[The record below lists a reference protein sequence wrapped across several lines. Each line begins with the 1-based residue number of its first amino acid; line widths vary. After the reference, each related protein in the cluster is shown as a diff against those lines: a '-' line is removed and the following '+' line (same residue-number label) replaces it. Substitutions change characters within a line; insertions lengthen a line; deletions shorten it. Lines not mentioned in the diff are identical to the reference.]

1 MSLSRGVLAELCSY
15 VQEKCNTIF
24 GSKFWDCRLA
34 CSVEYGTKT
43 DKFENRIFAL
53 SKFRVFILHGKT
65 PSSLKIDRTFHILA
79 IRIIQIVNDNEVCF
93 GLDES
98 FLGKRRI
105 FIRLENGSKNIALSV
120 LSALKHYF
128 PDIIQNLRNLLELI
142 PSDLYDKFWFLPSS
156 RPYLPCHNFRRSYAA
171 ICDYYDQP
179 FRDEVVWD
187 VEKIYATHGI
197 HILRLDD
204 FTHLLPRDLLSI
216 VAVCQYSCYFTGLC
230 IDDVRLGSDLVDI
243 ILSVVRNSRSLKV
256 LILRNCALPK
266 DFIAS
271 FSNALQGNASS
282 LEEVDFSKNVLDDK
296 KGFVALSSLLSKLTS
311 LQSLTLSECAMSEK
325 SVNQVCCGILQG
337 IKANTIPDCKFLST
351 LDFSGNNL
359 KDDVSDLLQL
369 LSLCISLRVL
379 NLSGTGINIDKL
391 WGSLIYGGLQLE
403 ILKLAGCQ
411 TGRRSKE
418 SAQQM
423 KEYFSTAVAL
433 KELDFSNTTLN
444 ADILK
449 ALLLGLASNQQ
460 LKPFT
465 LCLNNICDRSS
476 MAVLE
481 TCLIGVDVCTLS
493 LKDNNLDSE
502 LLPVVLATS
511 QMHHLTKLDLSGAN
525 FPNCKRG
532 AKNSTMVS
540 NILLEIV
547 KLVGEDDSRLN
558 ELLIADCRLG
568 SHLSILLNT
577 LGVSSSLHYLDISGN
592 EMGNFGARLLAK
604 ALQINT
610 SLETVLID
618 KNQITGDG
626 YVDIAHSLILNS
638 TLISLP
644 FPVID
649 VAESLNRTDRGKTLA
664 ALTEIEACIEKNR
677 AGRSHSEKQY
687 ICSIIASKQEIEF
700 CDGGNSKIG
709 LEEMKQSLNAI
720 DLSEQQ
726 DIELE
731 KVAYDVMSRL
741 DDVLLSDVKQAL
753 HPIMK
758 AAEKEGLSERALS
771 IKCSS
776 LSRTALMNNISS
788 YLCKTKWK
796 LISETIQGI
805 VNDYRV
811 QCNNNI
817 AKNDVGLQNGN
828 HGSSS
833 ATAANSAKL
842 VTVRSHRPKSV
853 ISELSNDEIG
863 EKVNLDAPPM
873 PSALNHPSKCR
884 PRPMRNFKRIKPQIL
899 VEESQQSYSGSE
911 NGENFAL
918 YDTAANES
926 ITCSPGESEI
936 DAHSSNLSIS
946 DECRS
951 GSPAIMRSCVMLP
964 HSQENF
970 TGTGFGVGQQSAPS
984 VSSSANASTST
995 APPIV
1000 PRRNKPGASLVP
1012 PTLPPKPDQ
1021 TISIRPVSCTIDS
1034 DNKSGRKS
1042 VADMARLFSSTD
1054 APFSR
1059 RS

>member
-1 MSLSRGVLAELCSY
+1 MSLSRGVHAELCSY
-15 VQEKCNTIF
+15 VQEKCNSIF

-34 CSVEYGTKT
+34 CSIEYGTKA
-43 DKFENRIFAL
+43 DKFESRIFAL

-65 PSSLKIDRTFHILA
+65 PSSLKIDRTFHILS
-79 IRIIQIVNDNEVCF
+79 IRVVQIVNDNEVCF

-98 FLGKRRI
+98 FLGKKRI

-120 LSALKHYF
+120 LSAFKHYF
-128 PDIIQNLRNLLELI
+128 PDITQNLRNLLELS
-142 PSDLYDKFWFLPSS
+142 PTNLYDEFWFLPSS

-171 ICDYYDQP
+171 VCDYYDQP

-187 VEKIYATHGI
+187 IEKIYATHGI

-204 FTHLLPRDLLSI
+204 FTHLLPRDLLPI
-216 VAVCQYSCYFTGLC
+216 VAICQYSCYFTGLY
-230 IDDVRLGSDLVDI
+230 IDDVKLGSDLVDI
-243 ILSVVRNSRSLKV
+243 ILSVVRNSHSLKV
-256 LILRNCALPK
+256 LILRSCALPK

-271 FSNALQGNASS
+271 FSNALQSNTSS
-282 LEEVDFSKNVLDDK
+282 LEEIDFSKNVLDDK
-296 KGFVALSSLLSKLTS
+296 KGFAALSSLLSKLTS

-325 SVNQVCCGILQG
+325 SVNQVCYGILQG
-337 IKANTIPDCKFLST
+337 IKANTIPECKFLAT
-351 LDFSGNNL
+351 LDFSGNSL

-391 WGSLIYGGLQLE
+391 WTSLIYGGLQLE

-418 SAQQM
+418 NAQQM

-433 KELDFSNTTLN
+433 KQLDFSNTTLN

-465 LCLNNICDRSS
+465 LCLNGVCDRSS
-476 MAVLE
+476 VTVLE
-481 TCLIGVDVCTLS
+481 TCLSGVDVCTLS

-511 QMHHLTKLDLSGAN
+511 QMCHLTKLDLSGTN
-525 FPNCKRG
+525 FPNWKRST
-532 AKNSTMVS
+532 KNTTMVS
-540 NILLEIV
+540 NVLLEIV
-547 KLVGEDDSRLN
+547 KLIGEDDSRLN
-558 ELLIADCRLG
+558 ELSIADCRLG

-577 LGVSSSLHYLDISGN
+577 LGVASSLHYLDITGN
-592 EMGNFGARLLAK
+592 ELGNFGARLLAK

-610 SLETVLID
+610 SLKTVLID
-618 KNQITGDG
+618 KNQITSDG

-649 VAESLNRTDRGKTLA
+649 VAESLNRADRAKTLA
-664 ALTEIEACIEKNR
+664 ALTEIEACVEKNR
-677 AGRSHSEKQY
+677 AGRSHSERQY
-687 ICSIIASKQEIEF
+687 ICSVIASKQEIES
-700 CDGGNSKIG
+700 CDDGNSKIG
-709 LEEMKQSLNAI
+709 FEELKRSLDAL
-720 DLSEQQ
+720 DLSEQL

-731 KVAYDVMSRL
+731 KVAYDVVSRL
-741 DDVLLSDVKQAL
+741 DDVLLNNVKQAL

-758 AAEKEGLSERALS
+758 AAEKEGSSKRTLVIKHDSLAREAL
-771 IKCSS
+771 I
-776 LSRTALMNNISS
+776 NNITS

-796 LISETIQGI
+796 LISETVQEV
-805 VNDYRV
+805 VNDYHV
-811 QCNNNI
+811 QRNNME
-817 AKNDVGLQNGN
+817 KDGVGLQNEGD
-828 HGSSS
+828 GSPSIS
-833 ATAANSAKL
+833 ASNSTKL
-842 VTVRSHRPKSV
+842 FAVRSHRPKSV
-853 ISELSNDEIG
+853 ITELSIDEVG

-884 PRPMRNFKRIKPQIL
+884 PRPIRNFKMTKRQIFL
-899 VEESQQSYSGSE
+899 EEVHQSYSGEE
-911 NGENFAL
+911 NGENSAV
-918 YDTAANES
+918 YDVAADES
-926 ITCSPGESEI
+926 VTCSPGESEI
-936 DAHSSNLSIS
+936 DVHSSNLSIS
-946 DECRS
+946 DEYRS
-951 GSPAIMRSCVMLP
+951 GSPAITRSCAMLP
-964 HSQENF
+964 PSQENF
-970 TGTGFGVGQQSAPS
+970 TDAESLAVQPSALPLSPS
-984 VSSSANASTST
+984 VNTSAIA

-1000 PRRNKPGASLVP
+1000 PRRNKTGASVVP

-1021 TISIRPVSCTIDS
+1021 VVAVRPVSCTIDGDS
-1034 DNKSGRKS
+1034 KSGRKS

>member
-1 MSLSRGVLAELCSY
+1 MSLSRGVHAELCSY
-15 VQEKCNTIF
+15 VQEKCNSIF

-65 PSSLKIDRTFHILA
+65 PSSLKIDRTFHILS
-79 IRIIQIVNDNEVCF
+79 IRVIQIVNDNEVCF

-105 FIRLENGSKNIALSV
+105 FIRLENGSKKIALSV

-128 PDIIQNLRNLLELI
+128 PDIIQNLRNLLELF
-142 PSDLYDKFWFLPSS
+142 PADLYDEFWFLPSS

-171 ICDYYDQP
+171 VCDYYDQP

-204 FTHLLPRDLLSI
+204 FTHLLPRDLLPI

-230 IDDVRLGSDLVDI
+230 IDDVKLGSDLVDI
-243 ILSVVRNSRSLKV
+243 ILSIVRNSRSLKV
-256 LILRNCALPK
+256 LILRSCALPK

-271 FSNALQGNASS
+271 FSNALQSNTPS
-282 LEEVDFSKNVLDDK
+282 LEEIDFSKNVLDDK
-296 KGFVALSSLLSKLTS
+296 KGFIALSSLLSKLTS
-311 LQSLTLSECAMSEK
+311 LHSLTLSECAMTEK
-325 SVNQVCCGILQG
+325 SVNQICYGILQG
-337 IKANTIPDCKFLST
+337 IKSNTDCKFLAT

-359 KDDVSDLLQL
+359 KDDISDLLQL

-391 WGSLIYGGLQLE
+391 WASLIYGGLQLE

-411 TGRRSKE
+411 AGRRSKE

-465 LCLNNICDRSS
+465 LCLNGVCDRSS
-476 MAVLE
+476 VSVLE

-511 QMHHLTKLDLSGAN
+511 QMRHLTKLDLSGVN

-532 AKNSTMVS
+532 TKNTTVVS

-547 KLVGEDDSRLN
+547 KLVGEDDSKLN
-558 ELLIADCRLG
+558 ELSIADCRLG

-577 LGVSSSLHYLDISGN
+577 LGVACSLYYLDISGN

-610 SLETVLID
+610 SLKTVLID

-638 TLISLP
+638 TLLSLP

-649 VAESLNRTDRGKTLA
+649 AADSLNRADRAKTLA

-677 AGRSHSEKQY
+677 AGFSHSEKQY
-687 ICSIIASKQEIEF
+687 ICSVIASKQEIES
-700 CDGGNSKIG
+700 CDVGNSGIG
-709 LEEMKQSLNAI
+709 FEELKRSMNAI
-720 DLSEQQ
+720 DLSEQL

-731 KVAYDVMSRL
+731 KVAYDVMSSL
-741 DDVLLSDVKQAL
+741 DDALLSNVKQAL
-753 HPIMK
+753 HPVME
-758 AAEKEGLSERALS
+758 AAEKEGLSEHALAKKHNSLARA
-771 IKCSS
+771 
-776 LSRTALMNNISS
+776 ALMNNIIS

-796 LISETIQGI
+796 LISETVQGI
-805 VNDYRV
+805 ANDYRV
-811 QCNNNI
+811 QRNNMEKDDI
-817 AKNDVGLQNGN
+817 GLQNGVD
-828 HGSSS
+828 GSPRINVS
-833 ATAANSAKL
+833 NSTKSDA
-842 VTVRSHRPKSV
+842 VRSHRPKSV
-853 ISELSNDEIG
+853 VSEFSNDEIG

-899 VEESQQSYSGSE
+899 LEETHQSYSESE
-911 NGENFAL
+911 NGENSAV
-918 YDTAANES
+918 YDTAADEP
-926 ITCSPGESEI
+926 IICSPGESEV

-946 DECRS
+946 DGYRS
-951 GSPAIMRSCVMLP
+951 RSPAVTRSFAPLP
-964 HSQENF
+964 LSQDNF
-970 TGTGFGVGQQSAPS
+970 MSAGS
-984 VSSSANASTST
+984 GAVQRSASPLPPPTSASATV

-1000 PRRNKPGASLVP
+1000 PRRNKAGAHLVP

-1021 TISIRPVSCTIDS
+1021 IVAVRPVSCTVDG
-1034 DNKSGRKS
+1034 DNRSGRKS